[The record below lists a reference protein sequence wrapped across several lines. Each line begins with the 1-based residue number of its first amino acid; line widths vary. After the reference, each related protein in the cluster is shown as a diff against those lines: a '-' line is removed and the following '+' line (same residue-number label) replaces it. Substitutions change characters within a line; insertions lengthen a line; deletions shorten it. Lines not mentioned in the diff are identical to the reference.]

1 MGSPKGDPITLKL
14 RDSFD
19 LGAKILATATLSA
32 PKSKRTK
39 KLKVSH
45 NVSFLSA
52 LPWIG
57 PALFLIILVVI
68 WPVVIL
74 GKTSL
79 TDISNAGTL
88 LNFNGL
94 TNFRTLLA
102 NQDLY
107 PVLKRTIFWV
117 FGIVFFTI
125 ILSLPLA
132 QLINQKFPGRKYVR
146 WALIFPWA
154 ASVVMTSMIWSWILD
169 AYSGEL
175 NLTLTQ
181 LGLIS
186 EPIDWVG
193 NPSTSFFFLMWV
205 AVFVSVPFTT
215 FVLLA
220 GLQSIPHDIIEAASV
235 DGAGSWQIY
244 RRIKFPL
251 LRNSLLIATIINLI
265 NVFNSFPII
274 WVMTRGGPGYDT
286 DTTTTFAYKLAFIES
301 NMGQSTALGVI
312 NFMIILVI
320 VGFYLRATKAT
331 RTEV

>member
-1 MGSPKGDPITLKL
+1 MSTGLLKN
-14 RDSFD
+14 SA
-19 LGAKILATATLSA
+19 AKR
-32 PKSKRTK
+32 PK

-57 PALFLIILVVI
+57 PALVLILLVVI
-68 WPVVIL
+68 WPVIEL
-74 GKTSL
+74 IRTSF
-79 TDISNAGTL
+79 TDISLAGSL

-94 TNFRTLLA
+94 ANYRDLLA
-102 NQDLY
+102 NTDLY
-107 PVLKRTIFWV
+107 PVVRRTLLWV
-117 FGIVFFTI
+117 FGIVFFTVL
-125 ILSLPLA
+125 LSLPLA
-132 QLINQKFPGRKYVR
+132 QLINQNFPGRKYVR
-146 WALIFPWA
+146 WAMIFPWA
-154 ASVVMTSMIWSWILD
+154 ASVVMTSMIWTWILD

-186 EPIDWVG
+186 EPVDWVN
-193 NPSTSFFFLMWV
+193 NPGSSFYFLMWV

-220 GLQSIPHDIIEAASV
+220 GLQSIPADIVEAASV
-235 DGAGSWQIY
+235 DGATHWQIY

-251 LRNSLLIATIINLI
+251 LRNSLLIASIINII

-274 WVMTRGGPGYDT
+274 WVMTRGGPGYET

-301 NMGQSTALGVI
+301 NMGQSTALGVF
-312 NFMIILVI
+312 NFMIIMVI
-320 VGFYLRATKAT
+320 VGFYLRVTKAT
-331 RTEV
+331 RTEL

>member
-1 MGSPKGDPITLKL
+1 
-14 RDSFD
+14 
-19 LGAKILATATLSA
+19 LATATLSETK
-32 PKSKRTK
+32 PKRSKK
-39 KLKVSH
+39 SQVSQ
-45 NVSFLSA
+45 NVSFVSA

-57 PALFLIILVVI
+57 PALFLIIMVVI

-74 GKTSL
+74 VRTSF
-79 TDISNAGTL
+79 TDISLAGSL
-88 LNFNGL
+88 LDFNGIQNYRDL
-94 TNFRTLLA
+94 FA
-102 NQDLY
+102 NMDLY
-107 PVLKRTIFWV
+107 PVLRRTVLWV

-125 ILSLPLA
+125 ALSLPLA
-132 QLINQKFPGRKYVR
+132 QLINQTFPGRRFVR

-181 LGLIS
+181 LGLIN
-186 EPIDWVG
+186 EPVDWIG
-193 NPSTSFFFLMWV
+193 NPGTSFYFLMWV
-205 AVFVSVPFTT
+205 AVFVSIPFTT

-220 GLQSIPHDIIEAASV
+220 GLQSIPNDIVEAASV
-235 DGAGSWQIY
+235 DGASSWQIY
-244 RRIKFPL
+244 RKIKFPL

-286 DTTTTFAYKLAFIES
+286 DTSITFAYKLAFIES
-301 NMGQSTALGVI
+301 NMGQSTALGVL
-312 NFMIILVI
+312 NFILILIV
-320 VGFYLRATKAT
+320 VGFYLKATKAT

>member
-1 MGSPKGDPITLKL
+1 
-14 RDSFD
+14 
-19 LGAKILATATLSA
+19 LATATLSETK
-32 PKSKRTK
+32 PKRSKK
-39 KLKVSH
+39 SQVSQ

-57 PALFLIILVVI
+57 PALFLIIMVVI

-74 GKTSL
+74 VRTSF
-79 TDISNAGTL
+79 TDISLAGSL
-88 LNFNGL
+88 LDFNGL
-94 TNFRTLLA
+94 QNYRDLFA
-102 NQDLY
+102 NMDLY
-107 PVLKRTIFWV
+107 PVLRRTVLWV

-125 ILSLPLA
+125 ALSLPLA
-132 QLINQKFPGRKYVR
+132 QLINQTFPGRRFVR

-181 LGLIS
+181 LGLIT
-186 EPIDWVG
+186 EPVDWIG
-193 NPSTSFFFLMWV
+193 NPGTSFYFLMWV
-205 AVFVSVPFTT
+205 AVFVSIPFTT

-220 GLQSIPHDIIEAASV
+220 GLQSIPNDIVEAASV
-235 DGAGSWQIY
+235 DGASSWQIY
-244 RRIKFPL
+244 RKIKFPL

-286 DTTTTFAYKLAFIES
+286 DTSITFAYKLAFIES
-301 NMGQSTALGVI
+301 NMGQSTALGVL
-312 NFMIILVI
+312 NFILILIV
-320 VGFYLRATKAT
+320 VGFYLKATKAT

>member
-1 MGSPKGDPITLKL
+1 MSTGLLKN
-14 RDSFD
+14 SA
-19 LGAKILATATLSA
+19 AKR
-32 PKSKRTK
+32 PK

-57 PALFLIILVVI
+57 PALILILLVVI
-68 WPVVIL
+68 WPVIEL
-74 GKTSL
+74 IRTSF
-79 TDISNAGTL
+79 TDISLAGSL
-88 LNFNGL
+88 LDFNGL
-94 TNFRTLLA
+94 TNYRDLLA
-102 NQDLY
+102 NVDLY
-107 PVLKRTIFWV
+107 PVAKRTLLWV
-117 FGIVFFTI
+117 FGIVFFTVL
-125 ILSLPLA
+125 LSLPLA
-132 QLINQKFPGRKYVR
+132 QLINQNFPGRKYVR
-146 WALIFPWA
+146 WAMIFPWA
-154 ASVVMTSMIWSWILD
+154 ASVVMTSMIWTWILD

-186 EPIDWVG
+186 EPVDWIN
-193 NPSTSFFFLMWV
+193 NPGSSFYFLMWV
-205 AVFVSVPFTT
+205 AVFVSVPFTS

-220 GLQSIPHDIIEAASV
+220 GLQSIPSDIIEAASV
-235 DGAGSWQIY
+235 DGATAWQIY

-301 NMGQSTALGVI
+301 NMGQSTALGVF
-312 NFMIILVI
+312 NFMVIMVI
-320 VGFYLRATKAT
+320 VGFYLRITKAT
-331 RTEV
+331 RTEL

>member
-1 MGSPKGDPITLKL
+1 M
-14 RDSFD
+14 
-19 LGAKILATATLSA
+19 ATATLSET
-32 PKSKRTK
+32 KSKRTK

-94 TNFRTLLA
+94 TNFRDLLA

-181 LGLIS
+181 LGIIS

-193 NPSTSFFFLMWV
+193 NPSTSFYFLMWV
-205 AVFVSVPFTT
+205 AIFVSIPFTT

-244 RRIKFPL
+244 RGIKFPL

-301 NMGQSTALGVI
+301 NMGQSTALGVL

>member
-1 MGSPKGDPITLKL
+1 
-14 RDSFD
+14 
-19 LGAKILATATLSA
+19 LATATLSET
-32 PKSKRTK
+32 KSGRTK

-74 GKTSL
+74 VRTSF
-79 TDISNAGTL
+79 TDISLAGTL

-94 TNFRTLLA
+94 A
-102 NQDLY
+102 NYRDLFANVDLY
-107 PVLKRTIFWV
+107 PVLRRTFFWV

-125 ILSLPLA
+125 ALSLPLA
-132 QLINQKFPGRKYVR
+132 QLINQNFPGRKFVR

-154 ASVVMTSMIWSWILD
+154 ASVVMTSMIWTWILD

-175 NLTLTQ
+175 NLTLSE

-186 EPIDWVG
+186 EPVDWVG
-193 NPSTSFFFLMWV
+193 NPSTSFYFLMWV
-205 AVFVSVPFTT
+205 AVFVSIPFTT

-220 GLQSIPHDIIEAASV
+220 GLQSIPNDIVEAASV
-235 DGAGSWQIY
+235 DGATSWQIY

-301 NMGQSTALGVI
+301 NMGQSTALGVL
-312 NFMIILVI
+312 NFGIILIV
-320 VGFYLRATKAT
+320 VGFYLKATKAT
-331 RTEV
+331 RNEV

>member
-1 MGSPKGDPITLKL
+1 MSIGLLKN
-14 RDSFD
+14 SA
-19 LGAKILATATLSA
+19 AKR
-32 PKSKRTK
+32 PK

-57 PALFLIILVVI
+57 PALLLILLVVI
-68 WPVVIL
+68 WPVIEL
-74 GKTSL
+74 IRTSF
-79 TDISNAGTL
+79 TDISLAGSL
-88 LNFNGL
+88 LDFNGL
-94 TNFRTLLA
+94 TNYRDLIA
-102 NQDLY
+102 NVDLY
-107 PVLKRTIFWV
+107 PVAKRTLLWV
-117 FGIVFFTI
+117 FGIVFFTVL
-125 ILSLPLA
+125 LSLPLA
-132 QLINQKFPGRKYVR
+132 QLINQNFPGRKYVR
-146 WALIFPWA
+146 WAMIFPWA
-154 ASVVMTSMIWSWILD
+154 ASVVMTSMIWTWILD

-186 EPIDWVG
+186 EPVDWIN
-193 NPSTSFFFLMWV
+193 NPGSSFYFLMWV
-205 AVFVSVPFTT
+205 AVFVSVPFTS

-220 GLQSIPHDIIEAASV
+220 GLQSIPSDIIEAASV
-235 DGAGSWQIY
+235 DGATAWQIY

-301 NMGQSTALGVI
+301 NMGQSTALGVF
-312 NFMIILVI
+312 NFMIIMVI
-320 VGFYLRATKAT
+320 VGFYLRITKAT
-331 RTEV
+331 RTEL

>member
-1 MGSPKGDPITLKL
+1 
-14 RDSFD
+14 
-19 LGAKILATATLSA
+19 LATATLSETK
-32 PKSKRTK
+32 PKRSKK
-39 KLKVSH
+39 SQVSQ

-57 PALFLIILVVI
+57 PALFLIIMVVI

-74 GKTSL
+74 VRTSF
-79 TDISNAGTL
+79 TDISLAGSL
-88 LNFNGL
+88 LDFNGL
-94 TNFRTLLA
+94 QNYRDLFA
-102 NQDLY
+102 NMDLY
-107 PVLKRTIFWV
+107 PVLRRTVLWV
-117 FGIVFFTI
+117 FGIVCFTI
-125 ILSLPLA
+125 ALSLPLA
-132 QLINQKFPGRKYVR
+132 QLINQTFPGRRFVR

-181 LGLIS
+181 LGLIT
-186 EPIDWVG
+186 EPVDWIG
-193 NPSTSFFFLMWV
+193 NPGTSFYFLMWV
-205 AVFVSVPFTT
+205 AVFVSIPFTT

-220 GLQSIPHDIIEAASV
+220 GLQSIPSDIVEAASV
-235 DGAGSWQIY
+235 DGASSWQIY
-244 RRIKFPL
+244 RKIKFPL

-286 DTTTTFAYKLAFIES
+286 DTSITFAYKLAFIES
-301 NMGQSTALGVI
+301 NMGQSTALGVL
-312 NFMIILVI
+312 NFILILIV
-320 VGFYLRATKAT
+320 VGFYLKATKAT

>member
-1 MGSPKGDPITLKL
+1 M
-14 RDSFD
+14 
-19 LGAKILATATLSA
+19 ATATLSA
-32 PKSKRTK
+32 SKLKRTK

-45 NVSFLSA
+45 NVSFLSS

-68 WPVVIL
+68 WPVIIL
-74 GKTSL
+74 GRTSF
-79 TDISNAGTL
+79 TDISQAGSL
-88 LNFNGL
+88 LDFNGL
-94 TNFRTLLA
+94 QNYRDLLA

-107 PVLKRTIFWV
+107 PVLRRTIFWV

-125 ILSLPLA
+125 ALSLPLA
-132 QLINQKFPGRKYVR
+132 QLINQNFPGRKYVR

-175 NLTLTQ
+175 NLTLTE
-181 LGLIS
+181 LGLIT
-186 EPIDWVG
+186 EPVDWVG
-193 NPSTSFFFLMWV
+193 NPSTSFYFLMWV
-205 AVFVSVPFTT
+205 AIFVSIPFTT

-220 GLQSIPHDIIEAASV
+220 GLQSIPHDIVEAASV

-312 NFMIILVI
+312 NFMIILII
-320 VGFYLRATKAT
+320 VGFYLRVTRAT

>member
-1 MGSPKGDPITLKL
+1 
-14 RDSFD
+14 
-19 LGAKILATATLSA
+19 LATATLSET
-32 PKSKRTK
+32 KSKRTK

-94 TNFRTLLA
+94 TNFRDLLA

-117 FGIVFFTI
+117 FRIVFFTI

-181 LGLIS
+181 LGIIS

-193 NPSTSFFFLMWV
+193 NPSTSFYFLMWV
-205 AVFVSVPFTT
+205 AIFVSIPFTT

-244 RRIKFPL
+244 RGIKFPL

>member
-1 MGSPKGDPITLKL
+1 LSIGLLKN
-14 RDSFD
+14 SA
-19 LGAKILATATLSA
+19 AKR
-32 PKSKRTK
+32 PK

-57 PALFLIILVVI
+57 PALLLILLVVI
-68 WPVVIL
+68 WPVIEL
-74 GKTSL
+74 IRTSF
-79 TDISNAGTL
+79 TDISLAGSL
-88 LNFNGL
+88 LDFNGL
-94 TNFRTLLA
+94 TNYRDLIA
-102 NQDLY
+102 NVDLY
-107 PVLKRTIFWV
+107 PVAKRTILWV
-117 FGIVFFTI
+117 FGIVFFTVL
-125 ILSLPLA
+125 LSLPLA
-132 QLINQKFPGRKYVR
+132 QLINQNFPGRKYVR
-146 WALIFPWA
+146 WAMIFPWA
-154 ASVVMTSMIWSWILD
+154 ASVVMTSMIWTWILD

-186 EPIDWVG
+186 EPVDWVN
-193 NPSTSFFFLMWV
+193 NPGSSFYFLMWV
-205 AVFVSVPFTT
+205 AVFVSVPFTS

-220 GLQSIPHDIIEAASV
+220 GLQSIPSDIIEAASV
-235 DGAGSWQIY
+235 DGATAWQIY

-301 NMGQSTALGVI
+301 NMGQSTALGVF
-312 NFMIILVI
+312 NFMIIMVI
-320 VGFYLRATKAT
+320 VGFYLRITKAT
-331 RTEV
+331 RTEL

>member
-1 MGSPKGDPITLKL
+1 M
-14 RDSFD
+14 
-19 LGAKILATATLSA
+19 ATATLSET
-32 PKSKRTK
+32 KSKRTK

-125 ILSLPLA
+125 ALSLPLA

-193 NPSTSFFFLMWV
+193 NPSTSFYFLMWV

-244 RRIKFPL
+244 RGIKFPL

-312 NFMIILVI
+312 NFIIILVI

>member
-1 MGSPKGDPITLKL
+1 M
-14 RDSFD
+14 
-19 LGAKILATATLSA
+19 ATAILSDS
-32 PKSKRTK
+32 KSKGIK

-45 NVSFLSA
+45 NVTFLSS

-74 GKTSL
+74 IRTSF
-79 TDISNAGTL
+79 TDISLAGSL
-88 LNFNGL
+88 LDFNGI
-94 TNFRTLLA
+94 A
-102 NQDLY
+102 NYRDLFANMDLY
-107 PVLKRTIFWV
+107 PVLRRTIFWV

-125 ILSLPLA
+125 SLSLPLA
-132 QLINQKFPGRKYVR
+132 QLINQNFPGRKYVR

-154 ASVVMTSMIWSWILD
+154 ASVVMTSMVWSWIFD

-186 EPIDWVG
+186 EPVDWIG
-193 NPSTSFFFLMWV
+193 NPSTSFYILMWV
-205 AVFVSVPFTT
+205 AIFVSIPFTT

-220 GLQSIPHDIIEAASV
+220 GLQSIPNDIVEAASV
-235 DGAGSWQIY
+235 DGASSWQIY

-274 WVMTRGGPGYDT
+274 WVMTGGGPGYDT

-301 NMGQSTALGVI
+301 NMGQSTALGVL
-312 NFMIILVI
+312 NFMIIMI
-320 VGFYLRATKAT
+320 VVAFYLRATKAT

>member
-1 MGSPKGDPITLKL
+1 LSIGLLKN
-14 RDSFD
+14 SA
-19 LGAKILATATLSA
+19 AKR
-32 PKSKRTK
+32 PK

-57 PALFLIILVVI
+57 PALLLILLVVI
-68 WPVVIL
+68 WPVIEL
-74 GKTSL
+74 IRTSF
-79 TDISNAGTL
+79 TDISLAGSL
-88 LNFNGL
+88 LDFNGL
-94 TNFRTLLA
+94 TNYRDLIA
-102 NQDLY
+102 NVDLY
-107 PVLKRTIFWV
+107 PVAKRTILWV
-117 FGIVFFTI
+117 FGIVFFTVL
-125 ILSLPLA
+125 LSLPLA
-132 QLINQKFPGRKYVR
+132 QLINQNFPGRKYVR
-146 WALIFPWA
+146 WAMIFPWA
-154 ASVVMTSMIWSWILD
+154 ASVVMTSMIWTWILD

-186 EPIDWVG
+186 EPVDWVN
-193 NPSTSFFFLMWV
+193 NPGSSFYFLMWV
-205 AVFVSVPFTT
+205 AVFVSVPFTS

-220 GLQSIPHDIIEAASV
+220 GLQSIPSDIIEAASV
-235 DGAGSWQIY
+235 DGATSWQIY

-301 NMGQSTALGVI
+301 NMGQSTALGVF
-312 NFMIILVI
+312 NFMIIMVI
-320 VGFYLRATKAT
+320 VGFYLRITKAT
-331 RTEV
+331 RTEL

>member
-1 MGSPKGDPITLKL
+1 LSIGLLKN
-14 RDSFD
+14 SA
-19 LGAKILATATLSA
+19 AKR
-32 PKSKRTK
+32 PK

-57 PALFLIILVVI
+57 PALILILLVVI
-68 WPVVIL
+68 WPVIEL
-74 GKTSL
+74 IRTSF
-79 TDISNAGTL
+79 TDISLAGSL
-88 LNFNGL
+88 LDFNGL
-94 TNFRTLLA
+94 TNYRDLIA
-102 NQDLY
+102 NVDLY
-107 PVLKRTIFWV
+107 PVAKRTLLWV
-117 FGIVFFTI
+117 FGIVFFTVL
-125 ILSLPLA
+125 LSLPLA
-132 QLINQKFPGRKYVR
+132 QLINQNFPGRKYVR
-146 WALIFPWA
+146 WAMIFPWA
-154 ASVVMTSMIWSWILD
+154 ASVVMTSMIWTWILD

-186 EPIDWVG
+186 EPVDWIN
-193 NPSTSFFFLMWV
+193 NPGSSFYFLMWV
-205 AVFVSVPFTT
+205 AVFVSVPFTS

-220 GLQSIPHDIIEAASV
+220 GLQSIPSDIIEAASV
-235 DGAGSWQIY
+235 DGATAWQIY

-301 NMGQSTALGVI
+301 NMGQSTALGVF
-312 NFMIILVI
+312 NFMIIMVI
-320 VGFYLRATKAT
+320 VGFYLRITKAT
-331 RTEV
+331 RTEL

>member
-1 MGSPKGDPITLKL
+1 
-14 RDSFD
+14 
-19 LGAKILATATLSA
+19 LATATLSETK
-32 PKSKRTK
+32 PKRSKK
-39 KLKVSH
+39 SQVSQ

-57 PALFLIILVVI
+57 PALFLIIMVVI

-74 GKTSL
+74 VRTSF
-79 TDISNAGTL
+79 TDISLAGSL
-88 LNFNGL
+88 LDFNGL
-94 TNFRTLLA
+94 A
-102 NQDLY
+102 NYRDLFANMDLY
-107 PVLKRTIFWV
+107 PVLRRTILWV

-125 ILSLPLA
+125 ALSLPLA
-132 QLINQKFPGRKYVR
+132 QLINQSFPGRRFVR

-181 LGLIS
+181 LGLIT
-186 EPIDWVG
+186 EPVDWIG
-193 NPSTSFFFLMWV
+193 NPGTSFYFLMWV
-205 AVFVSVPFTT
+205 AVFVSIPFTT

-220 GLQSIPHDIIEAASV
+220 GLQSIPNDIVEAASV
-235 DGAGSWQIY
+235 DGASSWQTY
-244 RRIKFPL
+244 RKIKFPL

-286 DTTTTFAYKLAFIES
+286 DTSITFAYKLAFIES
-301 NMGQSTALGVI
+301 NMGQSTALGVL
-312 NFMIILVI
+312 NFALILIV
-320 VGFYLRATKAT
+320 VGFYLKATKAT

>member
-1 MGSPKGDPITLKL
+1 M
-14 RDSFD
+14 
-19 LGAKILATATLSA
+19 ATATLSET
-32 PKSKRTK
+32 KSGRTK

-74 GKTSL
+74 VRTSF
-79 TDISNAGTL
+79 TDISLAGTL

-94 TNFRTLLA
+94 A
-102 NQDLY
+102 NYRDLFANVDLY
-107 PVLKRTIFWV
+107 PVLRRTFFWV

-125 ILSLPLA
+125 ALSLPLA
-132 QLINQKFPGRKYVR
+132 QLINQSFPGRKFVR

-154 ASVVMTSMIWSWILD
+154 ASVVMTSMIWTWILD

-175 NLTLTQ
+175 NLTLSE

-186 EPIDWVG
+186 EPVDWVG
-193 NPSTSFFFLMWV
+193 NPSTSFYFLMWV
-205 AVFVSVPFTT
+205 AVFVSIPFTT

-220 GLQSIPHDIIEAASV
+220 GLQSIPNDIVEAASV
-235 DGAGSWQIY
+235 DGATSWQIY

-301 NMGQSTALGVI
+301 NMGQSTALGVL
-312 NFMIILVI
+312 NFGIILIV
-320 VGFYLRATKAT
+320 VGFYLKATKAT